1 MPTGLSHIAY
11 TQLARPRGSMRHIG
25 IALAVGAAL
34 VAAAGLIALVAGSDR
49 FFQACAV
56 IAVICLG
63 ATVVMSGVLFA
74 GGSYPSRAAMTQLP
88 APADDAQADDPV
100 DPETRSRL
108 NSVYPLI
115 AGLPC
120 IVIAAMHYL

>member
-1 MPTGLSHIAY
+1 
-11 TQLARPRGSMRHIG
+11 MRRIG

-34 VAAAGLIALVAGSDR
+34 VAVAGIVALIAGSDR
-49 FFQACAV
+49 FFQACAI
-56 IAVICLG
+56 IAVLAVG
-63 ATVVMSGVLFA
+63 ATVVMSGALFT
-74 GGSYPSRAAMTQLP
+74 GSSYPSRAAMTQMP
-88 APADDAQADDPV
+88 ASADGSGTDDPV

-120 IVIAAMHYL
+120 IIIAAVHYL

>member
-1 MPTGLSHIAY
+1 MK
-11 TQLARPRGSMRHIG
+11 RIG

-34 VAAAGLIALVAGSDR
+34 VAVAGLVALVAGSDR

-56 IAVICLG
+56 IALVCLG
-63 ATVVMSGVLFA
+63 ATVVMSGVMFT
-74 GGSYPSRAAMTQLP
+74 GSGYPSRAAMTQLP
-88 APADDAQADDPV
+88 APAGGESDDPV
-100 DPETRSRL
+100 DPATRSRL

-120 IVIAAMHYL
+120 IVIAALHFL

>member
-1 MPTGLSHIAY
+1 
-11 TQLARPRGSMRHIG
+11 MRRIG

-34 VAAAGLIALVAGSDR
+34 VALAGIVALVAGSDR

-56 IAVICLG
+56 IAVVSLG
-63 ATVVMSGVLFA
+63 AAVVMSGVLFT
-74 GGSYPSRAAMTQLP
+74 GGNYPSRAAMTQMP
-88 APADDAQADDPV
+88 ASADGSRTDDPV
-100 DPETRSRL
+100 DPETRSRV

-120 IVIAAMHYL
+120 IIIVAVHYL